1 MGKLKRRIRRNAE
14 KEAKKELAAKVGLFD
29 KLGDKCLVCEKE
41 FDKKDKEMVTSWSVV
56 VRKDPGTVNLYCPEC
71 WQRAKALIEEIKED
85 MNERTKEQD

>member
-1 MGKLKRRIRRNAE
+1 MSLVE
-14 KEAKKELAAKVGLFD
+14 KFPI
-29 KLGDKCLVCEKE
+29 KCNVCEKS